1 MSAKYFLFELTF
13 DNHVN
18 NLCKKGNNKL
28 SALAR
33 ATSYMNIEKKKFLMY
48 SFLMHNL
55 IVVPLYECCLVVA
68 IAIKSSTYTRAV

>member
-1 MSAKYFLFELTF
+1 MSTKYFLFELTF

-33 ATSYMNIEKKKFLMY
+33 ATSYMNIE
-48 SFLMHNL
+48 
-55 IVVPLYECCLVVA
+55 
-68 IAIKSSTYTRAV
+68 

>member
-1 MSAKYFLFELTF
+1 MSTKYVLFKLTF

-33 ATSYMNIEKKKFLMY
+33 ATSYMDIE
-48 SFLMHNL
+48 
-55 IVVPLYECCLVVA
+55 
-68 IAIKSSTYTRAV
+68 

>member
-1 MSAKYFLFELTF
+1 MSTKYVLFKLIF

-55 IVVPLYECCLVVA
+55 IIVPLYEYCLVVA